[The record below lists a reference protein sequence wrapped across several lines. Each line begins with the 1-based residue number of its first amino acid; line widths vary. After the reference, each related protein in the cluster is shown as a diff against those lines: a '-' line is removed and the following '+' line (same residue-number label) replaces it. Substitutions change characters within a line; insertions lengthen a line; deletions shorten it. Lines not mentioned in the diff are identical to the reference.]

1 MRKILL
7 VALTAAAMVSCSE
20 NEGFEN
26 ENTVN
31 RIKFGTVVKTGTKTL
46 VATTE
51 NFSKFTVSAYKTTD
65 EMGGTVQLNTGF
77 MDDIEVDKSSGEWKY
92 EGDYYW
98 PISGKLQFF
107 ATSPAQTLDVTTA
120 AGYPKFE
127 YTVKAVDSQ
136 EDLVAANVINQVK
149 SESAIS
155 LPFQHLL
162 TQVNFTIKGDVA
174 DFIYTVSKL
183 VIKGAKDKA
192 TFTFDGSSTVGAW
205 SNLAE
210 SVSGVTYEYT
220 GTPVSV
226 TPTAAEPDAFTAF
239 EQSPQG
245 LQLLYPLQIRNRT
258 LQNGRTHSEGRGR
271 RPHARMPH
279 GSGLIRRQNYGKICY
294 QAFASAD
301 PDHAFGMCHRV
312 RADACRPRQ
321 RRGSGRLQL

>member
-26 ENTVN
+26 ESTMN

-65 EMGGTVQLNTGF
+65 DMGGTVQLNTGF

-92 EGDYYW
+92 
-98 PISGKLQFF
+98 
-107 ATSPAQTLDVTTA
+107 
-120 AGYPKFE
+120 
-127 YTVKAVDSQ
+127 
-136 EDLVAANVINQVK
+136 
-149 SESAIS
+149 
-155 LPFQHLL
+155 
-162 TQVNFTIKGDVA
+162 
-174 DFIYTVSKL
+174 
-183 VIKGAKDKA
+183 KA

-210 SVSGVTYEYT
+210 SASGVTYEYT

-239 EQSPQG
+239 ETSGNALFMLMPQDDLTGVTLEITYTAAPKDKSSEYTWNDTKVVNLTGSWGMGKNIRYTLTLTNNATPIKFTPNVGIWTNEDGTFTG
-245 LQLLYPLQIRNRT
+245 L
-258 LQNGRTHSEGRGR
+258 
-271 RPHARMPH
+271 
-279 GSGLIRRQNYGKICY
+279 
-294 QAFASAD
+294 
-301 PDHAFGMCHRV
+301 
-312 RADACRPRQ
+312 
-321 RRGSGRLQL
+321 

>member
-183 VIKGAKDKA
+183 VIKGAKIRLLLLLTEA
-192 TFTFDGSSTVGAW
+192 VLWG
-205 SNLAE
+205 L
-210 SVSGVTYEYT
+210 GVTW
-220 GTPVSV
+220 
-226 TPTAAEPDAFTAF
+226 
-239 EQSPQG
+239 QS
-245 LQLLYPLQIRNRT
+245 L
-258 LQNGRTHSEGRGR
+258 
-271 RPHARMPH
+271 
-279 GSGLIRRQNYGKICY
+279 
-294 QAFASAD
+294 F
-301 PDHAFGMCHRV
+301 
-312 RADACRPRQ
+312 RA
-321 RRGSGRLQL
+321 

>member
-20 NEGFEN
+20 NEGLEN

-65 EMGGTVQLNTGF
+65 DMGGAVQLNTGF

-92 EGDYYW
+92 KGDYYW
-98 PISGKLQFF
+98 PASGKLQFF
-107 ATSPAQTLDVTTA
+107 ATSPAQTLDITTA
-120 AGYPKFE
+120 
-127 YTVKAVDSQ
+127 
-136 EDLVAANVINQVK
+136 DLVAANVINQVM

-162 TQVNFTIKGDVA
+162 TQVNFTIKGDVV

-210 SVSGVTYEYT
+210 SASGVTYEYT

-226 TPTAAEPDAFTAF
+226 TPTAAEPEAFTAF
-239 EQSPQG
+239 ETSGNALFMLMPQDDLTGVTLEITYTAAPKDKSSEYTWNDTKVVNLTGSWGMGKNIRYTLTLTNNATPIKFTPNVGIWTNEDGTFTG
-245 LQLLYPLQIRNRT
+245 L
-258 LQNGRTHSEGRGR
+258 
-271 RPHARMPH
+271 
-279 GSGLIRRQNYGKICY
+279 
-294 QAFASAD
+294 
-301 PDHAFGMCHRV
+301 
-312 RADACRPRQ
+312 
-321 RRGSGRLQL
+321 

>member
-26 ENTVN
+26 ESTMN

-65 EMGGTVQLNTGF
+65 DMGGTVQLNTGF
-77 MDDIEVDKSSGEWKY
+77 MGEIEVDKSKRGMEAVRATTI
-92 EGDYYW
+92 W
-98 PISGKLQFF
+98 PASGKLQFF
-107 ATSPAQTLDVTTA
+107 ADFSTLAQTLDVTTA

-127 YTVKAVDSQ
+127 YAVKAVPDSQ
-136 EDLVAANVINQVK
+136 EDWVAANVINQVK

-183 VIKGAKDKA
+183 VIK
-192 TFTFDGSSTVGAW
+192 VC
-205 SNLAE
+205 
-210 SVSGVTYEYT
+210 
-220 GTPVSV
+220 
-226 TPTAAEPDAFTAF
+226 
-239 EQSPQG
+239 
-245 LQLLYPLQIRNRT
+245 
-258 LQNGRTHSEGRGR
+258 EG
-271 RPHARMPH
+271 
-279 GSGLIRRQNYGKICY
+279 
-294 QAFASAD
+294 
-301 PDHAFGMCHRV
+301 
-312 RADACRPRQ
+312 
-321 RRGSGRLQL
+321 

>member
-26 ENTVN
+26 ESTMN

-65 EMGGTVQLNTGF
+65 DMGGTVQLNTGF

-92 EGDYYW
+92 KGDYYW
-98 PISGKLQFF
+98 PASGKLQFF
-107 ATSPAQTLDVTTA
+107 ATSPAQTLDITTA

-127 YTVKAVDSQ
+127 YAVKAVDSQ

-162 TQVNFTIKGDVA
+162 TQVHFTIKGDVA

-210 SVSGVTYEYT
+210 SASGVTYEYT

-239 EQSPQG
+239 ETSGNALFMLMPQDDLTGVTLEITYTAAPKDKSSEYTWNDTKVVNLTGSWGMGKNIRYTLTLTNNATPIKFTPNVGIWTNEDGTFTG
-245 LQLLYPLQIRNRT
+245 L
-258 LQNGRTHSEGRGR
+258 
-271 RPHARMPH
+271 
-279 GSGLIRRQNYGKICY
+279 
-294 QAFASAD
+294 
-301 PDHAFGMCHRV
+301 
-312 RADACRPRQ
+312 
-321 RRGSGRLQL
+321 